1 MYFDIQDQLGKNL
14 NKMDE
19 ILKLTKSGK
28 ILIAADTNSRSKT
41 WHNVITNTRGKKLE
55 EYLAGTQLH
64 IINEENERSIM
75 D

>member
-1 MYFDIQDQLGKNL
+1 MYFDIQDRLGKHL

-19 ILKLTKSGK
+19 ILKLTKSRK

-41 WHNVITNTRGKKLE
+41 WHDVVTNTRGKKLE

-64 IINEENERSIM
+64 IINE
-75 D
+75 